1 MTCQDSLG
9 TVMLQR
15 AGMSHVFTLEPG
27 EGSVSSEA
35 LVLRE
40 MEDVVKTRGPKGR
53 LGYT

>member
-27 EGSVSSEA
+27 EGSVSLEA
-35 LVLRE
+35 LLLRE
-40 MEDVVKTRGPKGR
+40 VEDVDARW
-53 LGYT
+53 

>member
-35 LVLRE
+35 LLLRE
-40 MEDVVKTRGPKGR
+40 IEDVDARW
-53 LGYT
+53 